1 MYREINNETSSQHT
15 RAGKNVMEK
24 KYFLMGLVLTISAA
38 SVFYSKPHVIFRIKT
53 QHQTI
58 TKFSSTI
65 NHKSNPTLSGI
76 PRLPPKTL
84 KNTKNLKNNNSPH
97 TIAIGILTIEN
108 NFDFRQAQRNSWLR
122 SNPTI
127 AYKFLLDK
135 PTKKLELENSRFH
148 DLFYLN
154 ATFSGKAR
162 GFGEKMYI
170 WFKYAHQRYPDV
182 ELIAKADD
190 DVFVCGKKMQLLVNI
205 QKTQI
210 NF

>member
-1 MYREINNETSSQHT
+1 
-15 RAGKNVMEK
+15 MEK
-24 KYFLMGLVLTISAA
+24 KYFFMGLVLSISAA
-38 SVFYSKPHVIFRIKT
+38 SVFYSKVHVKSRIKT
-53 QHQTI
+53 QIQTI
-58 TKFSSTI
+58 TEFASTI
-65 NHKSNPTLSGI
+65 NHNSHPKLSGT
-76 PRLPPKTL
+76 PDLHT
-84 KNTKNLKNNNSPH
+84 NTLKNNNSPQ
-97 TIAIGILTIEN
+97 TIAIGILTIEK

-122 SNPTI
+122 DNPTI

-135 PTKKLELENSRFH
+135 PTKKLELENSRFQ

-190 DVFVCGKKMQLLVNI
+190 DVFLCGQKMQLLV
-205 QKTQI
+205 K
-210 NF
+210 FRRHK